1 MYFLTQTIV
10 VLRWFPPALY
20 VYHNC
25 GIVVSQDIISASSV
39 KVTVSILEIVTFGTC
54 RIRLQIRLL
63 LFSLAMA
70 LLRHNCHLHP
80 FRR

>member
-39 KVTVSILEIVTFGTC
+39 KVTVSILEIVILTKLC
-54 RIRLQIRLL
+54 YK
-63 LFSLAMA
+63 
-70 LLRHNCHLHP
+70 
-80 FRR
+80 

>member
-39 KVTVSILEIVTFGTC
+39 KVTVSILEIVILTKLGYYLC
-54 RIRLQIRLL
+54 KVQSIQEWQQGQIT
-63 LFSLAMA
+63 
-70 LLRHNCHLHP
+70 
-80 FRR
+80 

>member
-39 KVTVSILEIVTFGTC
+39 KIISET
-54 RIRLQIRLL
+54 
-63 LFSLAMA
+63 
-70 LLRHNCHLHP
+70 
-80 FRR
+80 